1 MELAVAQEA
10 VAVNETVDRW
20 TDSREVSAPV
30 LKHLTE
36 REGKKMTRRYSQRF
50 ETLHFTEG
58 VRLDGADGV
67 VSQVPV
73 STVQNASLH
82 THKHIFIITWHKHAS

>member
-1 MELAVAQEA
+1 
-10 VAVNETVDRW
+10 
-20 TDSREVSAPV
+20 
-30 LKHLTE
+30 
-36 REGKKMTRRYSQRF
+36 MTRRYSQRF

-73 STVQNASLH
+73 SAIHNASLQ
-82 THKHIFIITWHKHAS
+82 THKHVFIITWHKHAR